1 MTGDRI
7 ETAEERDALPVT
19 TVIRDAQ
26 GAVFERFAEGFWV
39 ATGEEIGGVPEVPAI
54 VLYRPDAPRPATFT
68 DSSCEHCPDGHA
80 DPTSRPWGV
89 YVAAERDGDGQPI
102 YLRVQPTAGQHVAK
116 SDAEWVRERLNAAP
130 VTDLRADIEAL
141 AASNGAWKGDKH
153 VRVTQRTDYGEVTR
167 SAIWVDDLRAIL
179 AAHPTVGNE
188 QGWAWQQTH
197 GGWYSGPEDMAAI
210 ERVADALVDAW
221 TSMPSSVLDRESWFR
236 LARAAVQAAHPTVES
251 AGVDLIA
258 AERRRQVE
266 VEGYTAEHDDGH
278 ESALARAAAC
288 YAMPIRTAL
297 LPHEY
302 GAPSAWPWT
311 REFWKPTPGDRVREL
326 VKAGALIAAAID
338 AHLTRQ
344 EPSDDAR

>member
-54 VLYRPDAPRPATFT
+54 VLYRPDAPRPAAFT
-68 DSSCEHCPDGHA
+68 DSSCEHCPDVDALAKFLTGRAIPGGSGPDVILSPNQADHLARSLSMEFSSRAPVADLRTDIEARDETIEQLREEIRARRSFMRDHA
-80 DPTSRPWGV
+80 IAHHG
-89 YVAAERDGDGQPI
+89 
-102 YLRVQPTAGQHVAK
+102 
-116 SDAEWVRERLNAAP
+116 AAP
-130 VTDLRADIEAL
+130 WTDDERAAGLVPPFEHECGLMCRNPDADRIRTILADVEAL
-141 AASNGAWKGDKH
+141 AASNGAWKGAKH
-153 VRVTQRTDYGEVTR
+153 FRVTQRTDCGEVTR
-167 SAIWVDDLRAIL
+167 SAVWVDDLRAIL
-179 AAHPTVGNE
+179 AT
-188 QGWAWQQTH
+188 
-197 GGWYSGPEDMAAI
+197 
-210 ERVADALVDAW
+210 
-221 TSMPSSVLDRESWFR
+221 
-236 LARAAVQAAHPTVES
+236 HPTVES
-251 AGVDLIA
+251 AGVAMIA
-258 AERRRQVE
+258 DERRRQVE

-344 EPSDDAR
+344 EASDGAR